1 MPPSTRRNPPSSA
14 RPTTAVGSAGDPA
27 TAMRIVSLLPSATEI
42 VCALGLGDELVG
54 VTHECDWPPEVIGLP
69 VMTANAL
76 DLGDASSREIHRRVG
91 DAVHGGSAIY
101 RLDDDALEAADAD
114 LILTQELCTV
124 CAVGYREV
132 NEAVRA
138 LEMDTTVVSLEPTS
152 VEGIL
157 NTISTVGAMADAEDA
172 AVELVERLR
181 ARLNAIETKAGERRE
196 AGFVGPRVVGLEWLD
211 PPFAVGHWVP
221 DQIRRA
227 GGWDLLGRDGEP
239 ARQTTW
245 DAVAEVDPDL
255 LLLMPCGYHLGGT
268 VDEWRRTV
276 LPPVAVDIAAIAR
289 GNVIALDGSSYFS
302 RPGPRVIDGI
312 EMLAEIFD
320 PEAFRD
326 LSPATGW
333 TPIGAPGS

>member
-1 MPPSTRRNPPSSA
+1 
-14 RPTTAVGSAGDPA
+14 
-27 TAMRIVSLLPSATEI
+27 MRIVSLLPSATEI

-54 VTHECDWPPEVIGLP
+54 VTHECDWPPEVVGLP
-69 VMTANAL
+69 VMTRNAL
-76 DLGDASSREIHRRVG
+76 DLGGASSREIHRRVA

-101 RLDDDALEAADAD
+101 ELDDEALEAADAD

-132 NEAVRA
+132 NDAVRA
-138 LEMDTTVVSLEPTS
+138 LEMGSTVISLEPTS

-157 NTISTVGAMADAEDA
+157 NTIATVGAMADAEDA
-172 AVELVERLR
+172 AVELVEQLRGRL
-181 ARLNAIETKAGERRE
+181 AAVETKTQERRDG
-196 AGFVGPRVVGLEWLD
+196 GFSGPRVVGLEWLD

-227 GGWDLLGRDGEP
+227 GGWDVLGQDGSP
-239 ARQTTW
+239 ARPTTW

-255 LLLMPCGYHLGGT
+255 LLVMPCGYHLAET
-268 VDEWRRTV
+268 VAEWRATPRPDWFV
-276 LPPVAVDIAAIAR
+276 DLPALRR
-289 GNVIALDGSSYFS
+289 GDVIALDGSAYFS
-302 RPGPRVIDGI
+302 RPGPRVVDGI

-326 LSPATGW
+326 LAPSSGW
-333 TPIGAPGS
+333 TPVT